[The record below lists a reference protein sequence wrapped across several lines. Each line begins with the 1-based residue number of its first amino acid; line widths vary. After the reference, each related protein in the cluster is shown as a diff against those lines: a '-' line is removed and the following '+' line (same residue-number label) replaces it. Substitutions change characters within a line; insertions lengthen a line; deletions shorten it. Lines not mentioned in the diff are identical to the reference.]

1 MVKGKRLLKKL
12 VTLSMAVLMVGS
24 LAGCKVGETPAAYL
38 PMVPELTENEVVDY
52 YKQAMDYDTI
62 VSKNLDV
69 HEVEYE
75 AVDISEAKRDKL
87 VDLVSKVEGILAK
100 KEYPLDDYETLE
112 FLNPNIYYYIK
123 TFIDDKVLTGGTLTQ
138 AKEALGYYFLDVD
151 YNISS
156 ATPGKF
162 TDKAVF
168 LGLNGAFKQLYTGE
182 DTIDTAFLR
191 RATKELNDYFIENRI
206 NQQVNFNPDDITFK
220 IEEVDS
226 LLVVDEPVRQVETP
240 TQEPE
245 ENPEANNGEANEQ
258 TPENEDS
265 NDTNPE
271 EPVDEEQLPSI
282 DEITTSTI
290 TARTPL
296 IDVKLFNDVVGSSLG
311 NAAYVPRLDMVYE
324 IPEPQGIMSGY
335 CIFPS
340 GDNSLKNYAGFSR
353 ADMEG
358 TITLR
363 YVFMDDILDPSKT
376 IPINVYP
383 VIWDITQGIN
393 TELDSLIPEFVETEL
408 RKIIERSDRAIIN
421 KDIAALMSGDIYT
434 DMGKAVLVGF
444 ENKYVNV
451 TKHMSTLR
459 RVLARPKDE
468 NGKYLNT
475 YLVEVETYRQEGPK
489 GVGSLGTY
497 KDTYYMSIEQV
508 GTKFVISDSVLMSRM
523 MEKEPAIN
531 NDDLIIKRLV
541 ALNLAGVVPEEA
553 KPEIKALLNNLYDAS
568 SARQMSTP
576 EEPKTVTINGQSRTI
591 TRGIRDCFNSE
602 VSLLSSSRKSYL
614 IAQLSEQLVKYGTDV
629 SATYNG
635 AVTTWMGAADRQAE
649 LTTEEVITYSG
660 RDNGKYRKVYY
671 LVSRMNDY
679 WVIDEMKILEEEDK
693 SGAELQQIVDRINS
707 ARG

>member
-1 MVKGKRLLKKL
+1 MVKGKNIMKRALTLMLASIMLL
-12 VTLSMAVLMVGS
+12 S
-24 LAGCKVGETPAAYL
+24 LAGCKMGETPAAYL

-52 YKQAMDYDTI
+52 YKKAMDYDTI

-69 HEVEYE
+69 QEVEYE
-75 AVDISEAKRDKL
+75 AVDIAEAKREKL
-87 VDLVSKVEGILAK
+87 VDLVSKVEGILAL
-100 KEYPLDDYETLE
+100 KEYPLEDYETIE

-123 TFIDDKVLTGGTLTQ
+123 TFIDDKTLTGGTVTQ

-151 YNISS
+151 YTISS

-191 RATKELNDYFIENRI
+191 RATKELNDYFLENRI
-206 NQQVNFNPDDITFK
+206 NQQVNYDPDTLSFKVEEVESLPVVNTPIIPEDTTDTNENSEENRTSNTPDDLIDENVNPEG
-220 IEEVDS
+220 EESPVD
-226 LLVVDEPVRQVETP
+226 DEPIV
-240 TQEPE
+240 
-245 ENPEANNGEANEQ
+245 
-258 TPENEDS
+258 
-265 NDTNPE
+265 
-271 EPVDEEQLPSI
+271 PSR
-282 DEITTSTI
+282 EITTETI

-296 IDVKLFNDVVGSSLG
+296 IDVKMFNSIVGSSLG
-311 NAAYVPRLDMVYE
+311 NGAYVPRLDMVYE
-324 IPEPQGIMSGY
+324 IPEPQGTMSGY

-393 TELDSLIPEFVETEL
+393 TELDSLIPDFVETEL
-408 RKIIERSDRAIIN
+408 KKIIERSDRAIIN

-508 GTKFVISDSVLMSRM
+508 GTKFVISDSVLMNRM

-541 ALNLAGVVPEEA
+541 ALNLAGPVTEES

-576 EEPKTVTINGQSRTI
+576 EEPKTVTIGGQSRTI
-591 TRGIRDCFNSE
+591 TRGIRDCFNDE

-629 SATYNG
+629 NATYNG
-635 AVTTWMGAADRQAE
+635 VVTSWMGAADRQAE

-660 RDNGKYRKVYY
+660 RNNGKYRKMYY

-693 SGAELQQIVDRINS
+693 EGAELQQIVDRINN